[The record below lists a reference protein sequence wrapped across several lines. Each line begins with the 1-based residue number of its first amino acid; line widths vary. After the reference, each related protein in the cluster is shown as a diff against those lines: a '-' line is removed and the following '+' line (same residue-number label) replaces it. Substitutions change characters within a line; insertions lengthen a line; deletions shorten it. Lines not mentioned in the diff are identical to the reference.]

1 MKLASWAICSPLL
14 IAGVY
19 ANGFESTGG
28 LPSCASKCLESSY
41 GDSFSGTGINVTAIC
56 NGGNLDREVDTCI
69 SRECSGIERLR
80 FAHVRGQMCDT
91 KSDSRRNN
99 HYVLLA
105 AEIPAWLS
113 PWLRVFSSWATCSR
127 LSLDDHVMVIC
138 GLLYTVFATLVHL
151 AWFVTSD
158 LTDWDNAV
166 QNVTDGLKIVYI
178 AKVFELACLCLSRLA
193 VLLVCLRIFPRNR
206 HQIISYTAMAFTVI
220 FTIVFIFLRIFQCS
234 PIDFPWKGWTESSEN
249 GQCFNQQVLSHVA
262 AGFDIAF
269 NAALFIGLLLSVR
282 RLSTGIGPRLIVTC
296 MLALGVFALAVS
308 CFRLWQMVDFAGKM
322 KPVWDYRDRI
332 IWMDVEVSSLVI
344 VACLPNIWPS
354 LTSVDS
360 PSDRE
365 WRESHLESSHPS
377 SSRAFSSRPPSNRPI
392 SSIRPI
398 SSNRPVSS
406 SRPISSARPE
416 TGNSNSTE
424 TLRVKLKTS
433 VTKLRQMSSFRNLI
447 EKRSKKQTQSHLRL
461 GDKIRGNVQTE
472 IQGGQRFSMIS
483 QVGERIGIRVK
494 TRTTTQVAV
503 NRWDAEKGHVQET
516 SEG

>member
-1 MKLASWAICSPLL
+1 MP
-14 IAGVY
+14 V
-19 ANGFESTGG
+19 NGYEARV
-28 LPSCASKCLESSY
+28 L
-41 GDSFSGTGINVTAIC
+41 
-56 NGGNLDREVDTCI
+56 GNLLAVAHCWSNPDREVDTCI
-69 SRECSGIERLR
+69 SRECSGMERLR
-80 FAHVRGQMCDT
+80 FAHVRGQMCHT
-91 KSDSRRNN
+91 KPDSKRND

-127 LSLDDHVMVIC
+127 LSLDDHVMVVC

-151 AWFVTSD
+151 AWFVTAD
-158 LTDWDNAV
+158 LATWDTAV

-178 AKVFELACLCLSRLA
+178 AEVFELACLCLSRVA

-206 HQIISYTAMAFTVI
+206 HQIISYTAMAFIVI

-234 PIDFPWKGWTESSEN
+234 PIDFPWNGWTQSPEN

-269 NAALFIGLLLSVR
+269 NAALFIGVLLSVR
-282 RLSTGIGPRLIVTC
+282 RLSTGIGPRLIVTG

-308 CFRLWQMVDFAGKM
+308 CFRLWQMVDFAAKM

-365 WRESHLESSHPS
+365 WQSRRESSHPP
-377 SSRAFSSRPPSNRPI
+377 SSRAFSSRPP
-392 SSIRPI
+392 
-398 SSNRPVSS
+398 S

-416 TGNSNSTE
+416 TGNTNSTE

-433 VTKLRQMSSFRNLI
+433 ITKVTTDELVQDSNRKAEQEAGTVPSTTRGQDPRECANRDSR
-447 EKRSKKQTQSHLRL
+447 RSEILYDFSGGRENWHPCQDDY
-461 GDKIRGNVQTE
+461 DKAGC
-472 IQGGQRFSMIS
+472 
-483 QVGERIGIRVK
+483 
-494 TRTTTQVAV
+494 
-503 NRWDAEKGHVQET
+503 
-516 SEG
+516 SE